1 MAKVGR
7 TTEGATPVELTA
19 DAIQAF
25 ETRFAG
31 PVITP
36 GDPAY
41 DETRALW
48 NGVIDKRPALIAQCT
63 GTADVVEAVALAR
76 EHDLPVAVR
85 GGGHNVAGYASVDD
99 GLVIDLSL
107 MTGVLVDPVARTV
120 LAQGGATLG
129 HVDRETQLHGLATPL
144 GVVSATGVAG
154 LTLNGGLGHLRRKYG
169 LACDNIVSVEIV
181 TADGQVRTA
190 TVDQNDDLF
199 WAIRGG
205 GGNFGIV
212 TSFEFRL
219 YEVGPEL
226 PSLFVWYHG
235 DDAVDVLKAYRE
247 YTKTASRDAN
257 TLAFTYAVPELAEF
271 PKEAWGEPAVI
282 LFGAY
287 DGPES
292 DADAEFAPLK
302 TLAAPIVDFSGTL
315 PYVELQRLLDED
327 YPDGLRYYWKSVYLD
342 DLTDE
347 IIDHIVHTHGESPS
361 SLSTVDVWHLGGA
374 IADRD
379 ADETAFAHRDAPY
392 MVTYEANWEDAAM
405 DDANVAWGRTGI
417 SDLRQLE
424 GVAGAYGNFPGFD
437 EAPGD
442 LLFGENYERLV
453 EIKTTYDPTNLF
465 KLNQNIVPRG
475 ASQADD

>member
-7 TTEGATPVELTA
+7 TTDGATPVELTD

-25 ETRFAG
+25 EARFAG

-48 NGVIDKRPALIAQCT
+48 NGVIDKRPAIIAQCT

-76 EHDLPVAVR
+76 EHDLSVAVR
-85 GGGHNVAGYASVDD
+85 GGGHNVAGYASADD
-99 GLVIDLSL
+99 GLVIDLSP
-107 MTGVLVDPVARTV
+107 MTGVFVDHEARTV
-120 LAQGGATLG
+120 RVQGGATLG
-129 HVDRETQLHGLATPL
+129 QVDRETQLFGLATPL

-154 LTLNGGLGHLRRKYG
+154 LSLNGGLGHLRRKYG
-169 LACDNIVSVEIV
+169 LACDNIVSAEIV

-226 PSLFVWYHG
+226 PTLFIWYHG
-235 DDAVDVLKAYRE
+235 DDAVSVLKAYRE

-257 TLAFTYAVPELAEF
+257 TIAFTYAVPELDEF
-271 PKEAWGEPAVI
+271 PEAAWGEPAVI
-282 LFGAY
+282 LFGAF
-287 DGPES
+287 DGS
-292 DADAEFAPLK
+292 VADADAEFTQLK
-302 TLAAPIVDFSGTL
+302 TLADPIVDFSDTL
-315 PYVELQRLLDED
+315 PYVALQSLLDED
-327 YPDGLRYYWKSVYLD
+327 YPDGLRYYWKSVYVD
-342 DLTDE
+342 DLSDE
-347 IIDHIVHTHGESPS
+347 VIDHIVRTHGESPS
-361 SLSTVDVWHLGGA
+361 ALSTVDIWHLGGA

-379 ADETAFAHRDAPY
+379 PDETAFANRNAPY
-392 MVTYEANWEDAAM
+392 MVTYEANWEDPSM
-405 DDANVAWGRTGI
+405 DDDNVAWGRTGI
-417 SDLRQLE
+417 SDLRQFK

-442 LLFGENYERLV
+442 LLFGENYDRLV

-475 ASQADD
+475 ASADD